1 MSRRSYDQLY
11 RGQKYAEALPVIHIG
26 FLDFTLHPN
35 SPEFYATYQML
46 NIKNYLCYSDKFTLS
61 VVDLNQ
67 INLAT
72 DEDKL
77 YKIDYWAA
85 LFKAETWEELRMMTK
100 NNEYLQ
106 EAAEY
111 LYIANADEI
120 VRQQCIARED
130 AERRERTLEHKLE
143 IADKTIT
150 EQQKELEHLKQLLA
164 KHGIDA

>member
-1 MSRRSYDQLY
+1 
-11 RGQKYAEALPVIHIG
+11 
-26 FLDFTLHPN
+26 
-35 SPEFYATYQML
+35 
-46 NIKNYLCYSDKFTLS
+46 
-61 VVDLNQ
+61 
-67 INLAT
+67 
-72 DEDKL
+72 
-77 YKIDYWAA
+77 
-85 LFKAETWEELRMMTK
+85 MMTK